1 MNYFFSAVTL
11 ATGLTLLTVTAIGL
25 LAAARLRGM
34 VANLLA
40 FVIIAYSVVVL
51 LAEALSLL
59 NRLSLAGLLLAH
71 ALTAIFTLPLV
82 IKFGPLLFESAQKQ
96 LLRLKTGFKEFSA
109 QNWDVA
115 ALGAVTLAAML
126 LGAYLILAVPP
137 NTNDSYLYHLS
148 RVAYW
153 LQQGNLNQFYAP
165 NLVKI
170 IHPFNAEIGL
180 LWLTAL
186 WGTDLLAGFLQWFA
200 TGFTMVAI
208 YGIAR
213 QLQFSRPAGL
223 FAALG
228 WSSFVIVVAQST
240 STKNDIVAA
249 LFVMALLFFLLDGL
263 RCRFRQSWPGLGL
276 AGLAF
281 GLAAGTKNLSFLAM
295 PGLGLMVG
303 WLVLT
308 QPRQYLAKAFFFG
321 AAAGLGLIFLG
332 AYNYALD
339 WFLYGWPFGPPA
351 IGSEH
356 TIGSPSL
363 AALVTNLARIGYQF
377 ADPTGLPAPV
387 IEFIQQWRPSIGA
400 AMFALFHLDPNL
412 PNTSWGDAT
421 FSFTDGRYFVSR
433 DGLSWYGPLSFLLLL
448 PALGYQ
454 LVIAPF
460 THHKNIWRWFTA
472 LTAVGFIAAF
482 ALLIR
487 WQPYMGRYLMIGVTL
502 GAPLLAGFYDGC
514 RRVAPLRWA
523 AVLTAIWVLT
533 WSATHNFHRPVG
545 QLAGLDYY
553 DRRTIERPYMAPIF
567 RYLDGQIPATARL
580 GIAGDWLLVDWDY
593 LLFGPELQR
602 QVKHLNLATLTS
614 INART
619 FADNNIDTLILSAVA
634 LKTAKPAVPL
644 WPVTNFRVEWYLANR
659 AEAEIFAAG
668 QQNSAVFA
676 QAFGSDYHAYQ
687 AIKTRLNR
695 EPAPV
700 KILTTDPRMPY
711 YEQDVR
717 FQFRI
722 PQKLTGLAGFTHL
735 VISPHWT
742 PADYNRL
749 GLSATELQSFLAQG
763 KFVEKILEIDNYAVY
778 KITQPQLNV
787 TP

>member
-25 LAAARLRGM
+25 LAAARLRGV

-59 NRLSLAGLLLAH
+59 NRLSWSNLLVAH
-71 ALTAIFTLPLV
+71 ALAAMLTLPLV
-82 IKFGPLLFESAQKQ
+82 VKFGPLFFYSAQKQ
-96 LLRLKTGFKEFSA
+96 LPRLKTVVRETVT

-115 ALGAVTLAAML
+115 ALGVVTLAAML
-126 LGAYLILAVPP
+126 LGACLILAVPP

-200 TGFTMVAI
+200 AGFTMIAI

-228 WSSFVIVVAQST
+228 WSAFTIVVAQST

-249 LFVMALLFFLLDGL
+249 FFVMALLFFLLAGL
-263 RCRFRQSWPGLGL
+263 RSQSRQSWLNLGL

-308 QPRQYLAKAFFFG
+308 QPRQYLAKTVFFG
-321 AAAGLGLIFLG
+321 AAAGLGLSFLG

-412 PNTSWGDAT
+412 PHTSWGDAT

-433 DGLSWYGPLSFLLLL
+433 DGLSWYGPLSFLILL
-448 PALGYQ
+448 PALFYQ
-454 LVIAPF
+454 LAIAPF
-460 THHKNIWRWFTA
+460 TQKNIWRWFTA
-472 LTAVGFIAAF
+472 FSAVCFIAAF

-502 GAPLLAGFYDGC
+502 GAPLMASFYDGW
-514 RRVAPLRWA
+514 RRLAPGRWA

-533 WSATHNFHRPVG
+533 WSATHNFHRPAG
-545 QLAGLDYY
+545 QLTGLDYY
-553 DRRTIERPYMAPIF
+553 DFRTIERPYMAPVY
-567 RYLDGQIPATARL
+567 RYLDGQIPTTARL

-593 LLFGPELQR
+593 LLFGPELKR
-602 QVKHLNLATLTS
+602 QVKHLNLATLNA
-614 INART
+614 IDART
-619 FADNNIDTLILSAVA
+619 FADNNIDTLILSAAA

-668 QQNSAVFA
+668 QQNPAIFA
-676 QAFGSDYHAYQ
+676 EAYGSDYHAYQ

-695 EPAPV
+695 EPSPV

-711 YEQDVR
+711 YEQDAR

-722 PQKLTGLAGFTHL
+722 PQKLTDFAGFTHL

-742 PADYNRL
+742 PADYDRL
-749 GLSATELQSFLAQG
+749 GLTVTELQGFLAQG
-763 KFVEKILEIDNYAVY
+763 KFVEKIFAADNYTVY
-778 KITQPQLNV
+778 KIIHPQPGSA
-787 TP
+787 P